1 MPSIGNSTRQV
12 STDSSHYINVASLV
26 NKVFTSPA
34 LSTPSVALW
43 ASSFGTG
50 DWSTNNCFASSIATA
65 GQAILKDMGKT
76 VVSSSVTFRKV
87 QLVVP
92 QGTVANKLSLVA
104 GTTSTFGVAGPA
116 NGSGVPD
123 YLTGYIILGFDGQN
137 APAPVAKFGV

>member
-12 STDSSHYINVASLV
+12 STDSAYFINVGSLV

-34 LSTPSVALW
+34 LSTPSVAIW
-43 ASSFGTG
+43 ASSFGAG
-50 DWSTNNCFASSIATA
+50 DWSTNGCFASSLSTA
-65 GQAILKDMGKT
+65 GSAILRDMGRT
-76 VVSSSVTFRKV
+76 VVSSSVTFRRV

-92 QGTVANKLSLVA
+92 QGTTARGLQA
-104 GTTSTFGVAGPA
+104 GSTSTFGVAGGSSG
-116 NGSGVPD
+116 NGTPD